1 MGNLTLRIFGV
12 VEAATDPV
20 VTVGSELDNA
30 GELQS
35 RSVNRCL
42 CLLKVMTT
50 IETNLETT
58 RDVGSG

>member
-1 MGNLTLRIFGV
+1 VGDLTLRIFGV

-35 RSVNRCL
+35 RSVSRCP
-42 CLLKVMTT
+42 CLLKVMTAT
-50 IETNLETT
+50 ETNLETM